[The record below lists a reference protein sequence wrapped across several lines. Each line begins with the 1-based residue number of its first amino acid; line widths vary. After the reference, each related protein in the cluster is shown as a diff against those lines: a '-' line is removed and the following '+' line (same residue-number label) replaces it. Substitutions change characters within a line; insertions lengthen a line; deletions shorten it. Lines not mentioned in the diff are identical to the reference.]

1 MIKKIKKV
9 IIDNKLSQKEIMLQ
23 LKEIE
28 WGLIFQDSIKGNQ
41 ALKNLSLNIGRW
53 SGNYSFFYVLNRIL
67 ADYKPL
73 SILEIGLGESTKF
86 ISTFIENDTNSANH
100 LIIEQNQD
108 WINSFN
114 EKFKLSNNSRIIFCP
129 IKNENVKG
137 HNSIM
142 YSGLNNK
149 ITTKF
154 NLYVIDGP
162 HGSDRY
168 SRYDI
173 LGLAEKFTSN
183 DEFIILFDDT
193 NRKGE
198 MDTVTDL
205 ISLLESKKIQIH
217 IGSYSGNKSQTIIA
231 TNKYKFTTS
240 F

>member
-114 EKFKLSNNSRIIFCP
+114 EKFKLSNNSSSSVQSKMKMLRAIIQLC
-129 IKNENVKG
+129 
-137 HNSIM
+137 
-142 YSGLNNK
+142 
-149 ITTKF
+149 
-154 NLYVIDGP
+154 
-162 HGSDRY
+162 
-168 SRYDI
+168 
-173 LGLAEKFTSN
+173 
-183 DEFIILFDDT
+183 
-193 NRKGE
+193 
-198 MDTVTDL
+198 
-205 ISLLESKKIQIH
+205 IQV
-217 IGSYSGNKSQTIIA
+217 
-231 TNKYKFTTS
+231 
-240 F
+240 